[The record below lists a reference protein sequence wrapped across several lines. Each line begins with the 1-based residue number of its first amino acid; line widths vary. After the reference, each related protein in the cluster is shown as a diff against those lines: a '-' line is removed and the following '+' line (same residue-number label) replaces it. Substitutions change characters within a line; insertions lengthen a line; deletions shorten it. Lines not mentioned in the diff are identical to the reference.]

1 MYSQKDIAVVI
12 LNYNTWEDSIE
23 EAVSVNSI
31 CGVKPENI
39 YIIDNCSPNN
49 SYQCLV
55 KNASGRYTIVKSDE
69 NCGYAAGNNIGLR
82 YAYDNQ
88 YKYAWILN
96 NDIIIED
103 SNLIEKC

>member
-1 MYSQKDIAVVI
+1 MSC
-12 LNYNTWEDSIE
+12 E
-23 EAVSVNSI
+23 
-31 CGVKPENI
+31 
-39 YIIDNCSPNN
+39 
-49 SYQCLV
+49 
-55 KNASGRYTIVKSDE
+55 NASGRYTIVKSDE